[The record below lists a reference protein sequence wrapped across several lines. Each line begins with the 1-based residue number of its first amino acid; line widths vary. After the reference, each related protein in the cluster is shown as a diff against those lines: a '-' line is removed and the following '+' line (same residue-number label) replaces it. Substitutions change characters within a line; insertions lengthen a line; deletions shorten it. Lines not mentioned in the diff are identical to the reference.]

1 MDERYCGSCAECDYW
16 PIFAKEDGAIGYN
29 DWEIV
34 EVVPAAKGYV
44 EEDVLDCREE
54 TMDMLGW
61 RISKGITD
69 RGFGVYVVDDD
80 RYDYYVVQW
89 DGTPKQATKTETIRI
104 EEEDFPVR
112 KGEWICYGRWLNP
125 LGEGTNRWWYQTE
138 QKCVVRLQVVCD
150 PSLDLVPYDK
160 QTNQLSGADLI
171 RFAERNE
178 TYRVPDDAHTFLLDE
193 ASSRAVFDFSYK
205 IENEGDDGED
215 SDEEEGHEDDEG
227 SVGSE

>member
-1 MDERYCGSCAECDYW
+1 M
-16 PIFAKEDGAIGYN
+16 
-29 DWEIV
+29 
-34 EVVPAAKGYV
+34 VPVAKGYV
-44 EEDVLDCREE
+44 EDDVLECREE
-54 TMDMLGW
+54 TMDMLGL

-69 RGFGVYVVDDD
+69 RGFGVCILDDD

-89 DGTPKQATKTETIRI
+89 DGTPKQATETETIRI

-125 LGEGTNRWWYQTE
+125 LGGGTNKWWYQTE

-160 QTNQLSGADLI
+160 QTNKLSGADLI
-171 RFAERNE
+171 RFTERNE

-193 ASSRAVFDFSYK
+193 ASSRAVFDFSYE
-205 IENEGDDGED
+205 IENEEDDGKY
-215 SDEEEGHEDDEG
+215 SDEEEGHEDNED
-227 SVGSE
+227 SVGNE